1 MSGLNHVTD
10 NSKSAVTQLLSEL
23 QSGKSGAAD
32 QLLPLVYH
40 ELRRIAGSYMRRE
53 RSNHTL
59 QATALVHEAYL
70 QLVDQTRVD
79 WKNRAHFFG
88 VAAQLMRRILVEHA
102 RAHHAQKRGGSANK
116 LSLEEAINYFPQKE
130 MTLVA
135 LDDSLKE
142 LEKLDPRQS
151 KIVELRF
158 FGGLTTD
165 EVSEVMGIST
175 ATIEREWR
183 SARAWLHTQ
192 LSDLKDTKD
201 SAGA

>member
-1 MSGLNHVTD
+1 
-10 NSKSAVTQLLSEL
+10 
-23 QSGKSGAAD
+23 
-32 QLLPLVYH
+32 
-40 ELRRIAGSYMRRE
+40 MRRE
-53 RSNHTL
+53 RANHTL
-59 QATALVHEAYL
+59 QATALVHEAYM

-102 RAHHAQKRGGSANK
+102 RAHHAQKRGGAANK

-130 MTLVA
+130 SNLVA

-142 LEKLDPRQS
+142 LERLDPRQS

-192 LSDLKDTKD
+192 LSDLK
-201 SAGA
+201 SPEA

>member
-1 MSGLNHVTD
+1 VSEPQKHD
-10 NSKSAVTQLLSEL
+10 VTQLLSDL
-23 QSGKSGAAD
+23 QNGRTGAAED
-32 QLLPLVYH
+32 LLPLVYQ

-53 RSNHTL
+53 RSDHTL

-102 RAHHAQKRGGSANK
+102 RAHHAQKRGGNAAK
-116 LSLEEAINYFPQKE
+116 LSLDEVINHFPGRE
-130 MTLVA
+130 ITLVA

-142 LEKLDPRQS
+142 LERLDERQS

-158 FGGLTTD
+158 FGGLTTEEIA
-165 EVSEVMGIST
+165 EVLSIST
-175 ATIEREWR
+175 ATVEREWR
-183 SARAWLHTQ
+183 SARAWLYSQ
-192 LSDLKDTKD
+192 LSDLKSRD
-201 SAGA
+201 

>member
-1 MSGLNHVTD
+1 MVRFDPLGFPAVSEQT
-10 NSKSAVTQLLSEL
+10 SKHEVTQLLSDL
-23 QSGKSGAAD
+23 QSGRTGAAND
-32 QLLPLVYH
+32 LLPLVYN
-40 ELRRIAGSYMRRE
+40 ELRRIAGAYMRRE

-102 RAHHAQKRGGSANK
+102 RAHHAQKRGGDASK

-135 LDDSLKE
+135 LDDALKQ
-142 LEKLDPRQS
+142 LETLDPRQS
-151 KIVELRF
+151 RIVELRF
-158 FGGLTTD
+158 FGGLTTE
-165 EVSEVMGIST
+165 EVAEVIGIST
-175 ATIEREWR
+175 ATVEREWR
-183 SARAWLHTQ
+183 SARAWLHSQ
-192 LSDLKDTKD
+192 LAEIK
-201 SAGA
+201 